1 MNFIQ
6 EFLSSYGTEI
16 LYTILTAIIS
26 FLGIKLKALYEKN
39 VNDCIKKNIV
49 EDTVK
54 YVEQLYKSKTSEE
67 KKNIAKENI
76 LKLLTEK
83 KITITD
89 LELEVLIESAC
100 NNIQKNKK
108 KEEELIV

>member
-6 EFLSSYGTEI
+6 EFLSSYGTEL
-16 LYTILTAIIS
+16 LYTILTAVIS
-26 FLGIKLKALYEKN
+26 FIGIKLKSLYEKN
-39 VNDCIKKNIV
+39 TNNCIKKNIV

-54 YVEQLYKSKTSEE
+54 YVEQLYKNKTSEE
-67 KKNIAKENI
+67 KKQIAKYNI
-76 LKLLTEK
+76 IELLTEK

-108 KEEELIV
+108 KEE

>member
-6 EFLSSYGTEI
+6 NFLSSYGTEL
-16 LYTILTAIIS
+16 LYTILTAVIS

-39 VNDCIKKNIV
+39 VNDCIKKSIV

-54 YVEQLYKSKTSEE
+54 YVEQLYKDKTSEE
-67 KKNIAKENI
+67 KKKIAKDNI

-83 KITITD
+83 KVTITN

-100 NNIQKNKK
+100 NNIQKNKR
-108 KEEELIV
+108 KEDVLIV